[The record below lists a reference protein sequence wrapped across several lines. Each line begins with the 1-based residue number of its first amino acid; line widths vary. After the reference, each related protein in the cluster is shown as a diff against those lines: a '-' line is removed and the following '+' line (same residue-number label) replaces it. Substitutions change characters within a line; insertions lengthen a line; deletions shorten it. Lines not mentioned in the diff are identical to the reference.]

1 MTVNIGLDFG
11 TSNSGVAVSDGH
23 KVHVLPIDRQNILP
37 EVVKTIL
44 YITRDDQAYIGQEA
58 VELYYKHNV
67 NRLRRYVKKWTGE
80 IDFTGGD
87 MFYVTDVYTLVDEL
101 LPGRLMQYLKTA
113 LRRTHGTTLYSG
125 TQIFDRYYRVGDL
138 IRVYLSALKTRAEN
152 ELGEEIGGVTL
163 GRPVKFSET
172 PELDRQAQDTLR
184 QAALDAGFKSV
195 EFEFE
200 PVAAA
205 LFYEQTLNHP
215 QNVLVFDFGGGTLD
229 IAILRLGDPQR
240 RTVFASAGIDIAGSD
255 FDRTIIEKRMLPHF
269 GSEGASG
276 YHEIM
281 ELIQAVPDWMTLPEL
296 STPQIWNSLQ
306 RAIQKQVAPVRLKTL
321 QSLIFNDLAFS
332 FYNQV
337 ESAKIAL
344 SSRGASII
352 SLKAPDIDLWELY
365 TRRQF
370 ELDIEGYRDT
380 IEKLLLDTVA
390 AAGMETGQIDAVV
403 KTGGSASIPV
413 FIRMLQDIFGR
424 EKVIESNTFS
434 SVTSGLAIRAWGRS
448 RV

>member
-1 MTVNIGLDFG
+1 MPVNVGLDFG
-11 TSNSGVAVSDGH
+11 TSNSGVAVSDGN

-67 NRLRRYVKKWTGE
+67 NRLRRFVKKWVGE

-87 MFYVTDVYTLVDEL
+87 MFYVTDVYTFVDEL
-101 LPGRLMQYLKTA
+101 LPGRLLQYLKTA
-113 LRRTHGTTLYSG
+113 LRRTHGPGKYTG
-125 TQIFDRYYRVGDL
+125 TQIFDRYYTVGDL
-138 IRVYLSALKTRAEN
+138 VRVYLTALKTRAEN
-152 ELGEEIGGVTL
+152 ELGDEIGGVTL

-172 PELDRQAQDTLR
+172 PELDRQAEETLR
-184 QAALDAGFKSV
+184 QSALDAGFKRV

-205 LFYEQTLNHP
+205 LFYEQTLDHP

-240 RTVFASAGIDIAGSD
+240 RTVYASAGIDIAGSD

-276 YHEIM
+276 FHEIM

-296 STPQIWNSLQ
+296 STPQIWQSLQ

-344 SSRGASII
+344 SNRGASII
-352 SLKAPDIDLWELY
+352 SLQAQDIDLWELY

-370 ELDIEGYRDT
+370 EMDIEGYQNT
-380 IEKLLLDTVA
+380 IRKLLMDTVVS
-390 AAGMETGQIDAVV
+390 AGMEPGQIDAVV
-403 KTGGSASIPV
+403 KTGGSANIPV
-413 FIRMLQDIFGR
+413 FIRMLQDMFGR
-424 EKVIESNTFS
+424 EKVIESSTFS
-434 SVTSGLAIRAWGRS
+434 SVTSGLAIRAWERS

>member
-1 MTVNIGLDFG
+1 MPVNIGLDFG
-11 TSNSGVAVSDGH
+11 TSNSGIGVSDGH
-23 KVHVLPIDRQNILP
+23 KVHVLPLDRQNILP
-37 EVVKTIL
+37 QVVKTVL

-58 VELYYKHNV
+58 IELYYKHNV
-67 NRLRRYVKKWTGE
+67 NRLRRFVKKWTGE
-80 IDFTGGD
+80 IEYTGGE
-87 MFYVTDVYTLVDEL
+87 MYYVTDVYTYVDEL

-113 LRRTHGTTLYSG
+113 LRRTHGTALYTG
-125 TQIFDRYYRVGDL
+125 TQIFDRYYTAGDL
-138 IRVYLSALKTRAEN
+138 VRVYLSELKARAEK
-152 ELGEEIGGVTL
+152 ELGDEIGGVTL

-172 PELDRQAQDTLR
+172 PELDRQAQETLR
-184 QAALDAGFKSV
+184 QAALDAGFKNV

-205 LFYEQTLNHP
+205 LFYEQTLDHP

-240 RTVFASAGIDIAGSD
+240 QTVYASSGIDIAGSD

-276 YHEIM
+276 YYDIK

-306 RAIQKQVAPVRLKTL
+306 RAIQKQIVPVRLKTL

-337 ESAKIAL
+337 ESAKINL
-344 SSRGASII
+344 SDQGAAII
-352 SLKAPDIDLWELY
+352 SLQGEDIDLWELY

-370 ELDIEGYRDT
+370 EKDIEGYRNT
-380 IEKLLLDTVA
+380 IEQLLLDTVA
-390 AAGMETGQIDAVV
+390 SAGMEPGQIDAVV
-403 KTGGSASIPV
+403 KTGGSANIPA
-413 FIRMLQDIFGR
+413 FIRMLQDIFGP
-424 EKVIESNTFS
+424 EKVVESNTFS
-434 SVTSGLAIRAWGRS
+434 SVTSGLAIRARGRS